1 MHITSA
7 LHSSWGKKVLPMF
20 IAGGTA
26 YCRWRMN
33 WYSGSGWMRPSR
45 TAPFTS
51 AVPSS
56 GSRMYLTATT
66 PAITDG
72 GTLAPLRTPVV
83 VNQRVSRVM
92 HACGS
97 CMHTVACDQSK
108 LKQGYLPF
116 RRFAPMINVTDGI
129 APPLYSA

>member
-1 MHITSA
+1 
-7 LHSSWGKKVLPMF
+7 MF

-92 HACGS
+92 HACAHACILLLVIRS
-97 CMHTVACDQSK
+97 KVTVQKVCSHDQRDGRNRSSTV
-108 LKQGYLPF
+108 Q
-116 RRFAPMINVTDGI
+116 RIINPWKGKD
-129 APPLYSA
+129 